1 MNIASQSAG
10 DHTGHMIHRDDEG
23 SKMGMWLF
31 LFTEVI
37 LFGGLFAVYAVYR
50 FMHPEAF
57 HHASA
62 ELNLFFGAANTVILL
77 TSSLTV
83 AMSITAIQLG
93 EKKRSLW
100 LLGLTLLFAA
110 AFLVN
115 KYFEY
120 SAKIEHGLFP
130 GMEHFFELPHGEAQF
145 FYLYFFMTGLHGLHI
160 IVGLIILSF
169 MAFYVQK
176 GIINKDSYTLLEN
189 GGLYWHLVDVIWIF
203 LFPLLY
209 LIK

>member
-1 MNIASQSAG
+1 MSTTNA
-10 DHTGHMIHRDDEG
+10 HTETFHFEHRDDEG
-23 SKMGMWLF
+23 RRMGMWLF

-57 HHASA
+57 HEGSTHLS
-62 ELNLFFGAANTVILL
+62 LWFGAINTVILL

-93 EKKRSLW
+93 QKKRSLW
-100 LLGLTLLFAA
+100 LLFFTILFAA
-110 AFLVN
+110 AFMVN
-115 KYFEY
+115 KYFEWG
-120 SAKIEHGLFP
+120 AKIEHGLFP
-130 GMEHFFELPHGEAQF
+130 GSEHFMELPAGEAQF
-145 FYLYFFMTGLHGLHI
+145 YYLYYFMTGLHGLHI
-160 IVGLIILSF
+160 VVGVIILAV
-169 MAFYVQK
+169 MAGFIQVGK
-176 GIINKDSYTLLEN
+176 ITKDNYALLEN

>member
-1 MNIASQSAG
+1 MNAAN
-10 DHTGHMIHRDDEG
+10 HTSTSHAGHMIHRDDEG
-23 SKMGMWLF
+23 SRMGMWLF

-50 FMHPEAF
+50 FMHPEDF
-57 HHASA
+57 HHASG
-62 ELNLFFGAANTVILL
+62 ELSLFFGAANTVILL

-83 AMSITAIQLG
+83 AMSITAMQKG
-93 EKKRSLW
+93 DKKKSLI
-100 LLGLTLLFAA
+100 LLGLTLLFAI

-130 GMEHFFELPHGEAQF
+130 GTEHFYELPHGEAQF

-160 IVGLIILSF
+160 LVGLIILSF
-169 MAFYVQK
+169 MAVYIMRGTITQD
-176 GIINKDSYTLLEN
+176 NYTLLEN